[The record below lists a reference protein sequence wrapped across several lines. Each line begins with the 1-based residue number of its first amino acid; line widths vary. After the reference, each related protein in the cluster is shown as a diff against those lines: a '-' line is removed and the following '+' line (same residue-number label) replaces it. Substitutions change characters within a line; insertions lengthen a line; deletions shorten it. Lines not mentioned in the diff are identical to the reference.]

1 MGLYNREQ
9 LIQEVYFGDSSELVT
24 LQKQLSVF
32 RSKYINNTAFNK
44 KMNTDLELLKFNRMT
59 EDFFGFKSFALIIEP
74 KFELNACTF
83 PISYRIDTGLGKKYL
98 ESTKTGFKF
107 KKEAGYSCLVYMNS
121 SFIVDSRFSD
131 REVFAIILHEIGHN
145 FQATLN
151 PTCTAFSIIA
161 KFVNMISLIPRI
173 ILSLILPFGYAGG
186 KSLVGE
192 LNSLTDLTIQTTT
205 KLKKEDPDS
214 IEMFYGMKNVIGF
227 CQGIFMNAI
236 IALSVIGTVLNPIGS
251 IISSIYN
258 TLKSIVLRPDQ
269 LIYSFF
275 GYQGEKVSD
284 NFASVYGYGPD
295 ISSAMLKFRPLGAGY
310 SILEVVNETPL
321 LGHLYNLFTLP
332 TDILL
337 SPLDPHPADAARAN
351 GQLKYLETELKK
363 SDIDP
368 KIKKQIQE
376 DIDSINKSID
386 EFIDIDME
394 DPYVFKRIYAA
405 VLLKL
410 CGGDIRELF
419 GSQNNKNFDKAVERS
434 NKQKRLNDVKI
445 K

>member
-1 MGLYNREQ
+1 MGLYNRERV
-9 LIQEVYFGDSSELVT
+9 IQEVYFGNSSELT
-24 LQKQLSVF
+24 NLQKQFSLF
-32 RSKYINNTAFNK
+32 RSKYINNTVFNK
-44 KMNTDLELLKFNRMT
+44 KINTDPELLKFNRMT

-74 KFELNACTF
+74 ELELNACTY
-83 PISYRIDTGLGKKYL
+83 PISYRLDTGLGKKYL

-151 PTCTAFSIIA
+151 PTCTGFSIIA
-161 KFVNMISLIPRI
+161 KFVNILTLIKDI
-173 ILSLILPFGYAGG
+173 IVALILPFGYAGG
-186 KSLVGE
+186 KSVVGDF
-192 LNSLTDLTIQTTT
+192 NALTDLTIQTTT
-205 KLKKEDPDS
+205 KLKKEQPATV
-214 IEMFYGMKNVIGF
+214 EMFYGIKNIIGV
-227 CQGIFMNAI
+227 GKGVFMNAL
-236 IALSVIGTVLNPIGS
+236 IALSAIGVITNPIVS
-251 IISSIYN
+251 IATAIYN
-258 TLKSIVLRPDQ
+258 RLASIALQPEQ

-284 NFASVYGYGPD
+284 NFASIYGYGPD

-310 SILEVVNETPL
+310 SMLEAINETPL

-332 TDILL
+332 VDIIFSLF
-337 SPLDPHPADAARAN
+337 DPHPADAARAN
-351 GQLKYLETELKK
+351 GQLKYLEVELKK

-376 DIDSINKSID
+376 DIDSINKLID
-386 EFIDIDME
+386 EFTDIDME

-434 NKQKRLNDVKI
+434 DKQKRLNDVKI